1 MRIIKVLQLLL
12 CLLSLTAFAQA
23 SGSQEVAF
31 KVRFEKDIPVKD
43 LKVYYYATAGSYFE
57 RVQFE
62 ANSADNSIRISGY
75 NHYVVG
81 VGIPTFVFVQE
92 EAYTDPYSEYKVSR
106 EKTTQ
111 VTCYCL
117 YGGWRCAIDKVPD
130 ILFAKN
136 YPNISLTRFSDK
148 PVLTRDGDD
157 VFIKREGIGNTL
169 LRVNPK
175 LRE

>member
-1 MRIIKVLQLLL
+1 MKKLLQLLL

-31 KVRFEKDIPVKD
+31 KVRFEKDIQVKD
-43 LKVYYYATAGSYFE
+43 IKVYYTMGGSSFE
-57 RVQFE
+57 WIQFE
-62 ANSADNSIRISGY
+62 ANSADNSISITGY

-92 EAYTDPYSEYKVSR
+92 EPYIDPYSENKLNQEKVT
-106 EKTTQ
+106 K
-111 VTCYCL
+111 VNCYYL
-117 YGGWRCAIDKVPD
+117 YGGWRCAIDRVPD
-130 ILFAKN
+130 ILFAKK
-136 YPNISLTRFSDK
+136 YPNISLTRFSEK

-157 VFIKREGIGNTL
+157 IFIKREGIGNTL